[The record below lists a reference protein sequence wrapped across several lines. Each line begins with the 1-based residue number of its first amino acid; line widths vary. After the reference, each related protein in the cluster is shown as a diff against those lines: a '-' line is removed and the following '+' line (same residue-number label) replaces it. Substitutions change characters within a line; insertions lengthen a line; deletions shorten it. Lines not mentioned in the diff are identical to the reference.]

1 MRSLDYSFLE
11 SAKVMP
17 PLRHKNKTGKFDVM
31 ESDVCEW
38 LTHIPEVRQK
48 IFDMAINKKY
58 IKYNNHTQKWEGVN
72 YGKRI

>member
-11 SAKVMP
+11 GAKDMP

-38 LTHIPEVRQK
+38 LINIPEVRQK
-48 IFDMAINKKY
+48 VFDMAINKKY
-58 IKYNNHTQKWEGVN
+58 IRYNSSTQKWEGVN
-72 YGKRI
+72 NGK

>member
-58 IKYNNHTQKWEGVN
+58 IKYQT
-72 YGKRI
+72 I